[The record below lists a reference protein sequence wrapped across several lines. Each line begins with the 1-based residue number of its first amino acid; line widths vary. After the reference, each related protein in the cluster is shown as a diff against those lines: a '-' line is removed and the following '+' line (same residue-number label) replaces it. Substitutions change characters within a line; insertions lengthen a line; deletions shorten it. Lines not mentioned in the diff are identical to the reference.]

1 MGGINAHF
9 AMRAGSPRL
18 TRKRVIVD
26 AAVLVPEDSQ
36 QGLFPQRG
44 IPNCL
49 EHVCNQH
56 VSQADIV
63 VGVLVVCRFEG
74 KAEIAGL
81 DEAVMGQVPPSCVS
95 QKLLKKL
102 ESVPEYI
109 YAKTLQGEGLRK
121 VVKVDFAGARGF
133 FQTVINGG
141 DVAVI
146 QLVGDMA
153 VGGGGVYEYA
163 VRPSLAWQRGIPRIA
178 DRKLAGESGQG
189 WKTAGSEATH
199 DLVGVRE

>member
-1 MGGINAHF
+1 MRVRTACGPPPLWNIGRDQNRWDAYPEQVETKWGINAHF

-49 EHVCNQH
+49 EYVCNQH

-81 DEAVMGQVPPSCVS
+81 D
-95 QKLLKKL
+95 
-102 ESVPEYI
+102 
-109 YAKTLQGEGLRK
+109 
-121 VVKVDFAGARGF
+121 
-133 FQTVINGG
+133 
-141 DVAVI
+141 
-146 QLVGDMA
+146 
-153 VGGGGVYEYA
+153 
-163 VRPSLAWQRGIPRIA
+163 
-178 DRKLAGESGQG
+178 
-189 WKTAGSEATH
+189 
-199 DLVGVRE
+199 